1 MWQPRGNE
9 MSKNSRLWNPWFG
22 LFAQMAA
29 LSLEAQQVMALRM
42 WRLARGG
49 ARAEAEAQRMVAEKL
64 AALSEAQVG
73 AAAVMLRGGK
83 HKAMAKNT
91 LRVYRKRVRRNKR
104 RLRP

>member
-1 MWQPRGNE
+1 
-9 MSKNSRLWNPWFG
+9 MSKLPRLWNQRLWNHWSVWPV
-22 LFAQMAA
+22 QIAA
-29 LSLEAQQVMALRM
+29 LNLEAQQVMALRM

-73 AAAVMLRGGK
+73 ATAVMLRRGK

>member
-1 MWQPRGNE
+1 

-49 ARAEAEAQRMVAEKL
+49 ARAEAQRMVAEKL

-73 AAAVMLRGGK
+73 ATAVMLRGGK

-104 RLRP
+104 RLGR